1 MDERVDAHQEL
12 VAEASGE
19 RTRRRRPRRERR
31 HAGRAEPG
39 GHGERGGQPVGHGV
53 ERLSCAGPTCA
64 QVVDGDEPRSRR
76 PVVAAEADGPVDQH
90 RDGHRPLRGDE
101 PGEHAVVE
109 VVGRGQHA
117 GRLGA
122 GQTGEVL
129 PIVTPEEMRVIDAWA
144 PEPEEVLI
152 ERAGAA
158 VARVARRMLGGT
170 YGRTVVVVAG
180 KGNNGADGRVAARL
194 LAGRGVRVRVVDAAA
209 PGSIG
214 AADLV
219 IDAAYGTG
227 FRGSWSPPDV
237 GDAPVLA
244 VDVPSGVDALTGEA
258 GGDVLAATRT
268 ITFAALKPGLLVPPG
283 SEMAGQV
290 EVADIGLDV
299 SSAHAH
305 LVQRADVAAWWPQ
318 RPLDAHKWQQ
328 AVRIVAGSPTMT
340 GAAVLASHAAMR
352 AGAGMVALS
361 VPGQLAA
368 HAPLEVVQRELPRSD
383 WAGPALDSLERFKAV
398 VCGPG
403 LGRSDSTAAD
413 VRRFVVE
420 AALPMVVDGDALFAL
435 AWSSDGAADLL
446 RRRRAP
452 TVLTPHDGEYK
463 LLTGQAPVAD
473 RLVAAR
479 RLAADTRLRR
489 AAQGSGHRRRRAAR
503 CHAGGDGGRRA
514 PRHRRHGRRA
524 RRAPRCA
531 ARRRADCGPRCG
543 GRGVGARAR
552 RAARARRRLRR
563 Q

>member
-1 MDERVDAHQEL
+1 M
-12 VAEASGE
+12 
-19 RTRRRRPRRERR
+19 
-31 HAGRAEPG
+31 
-39 GHGERGGQPVGHGV
+39 
-53 ERLSCAGPTCA
+53 
-64 QVVDGDEPRSRR
+64 
-76 PVVAAEADGPVDQH
+76 
-90 RDGHRPLRGDE
+90 
-101 PGEHAVVE
+101 
-109 VVGRGQHA
+109 
-117 GRLGA
+117 
-122 GQTGEVL
+122 
-129 PIVTPEEMRVIDAWA
+129 TPEEMRVIDAWA

-158 VARVARRMLGGT
+158 VARVAWRMLGGT

-194 LAGRGVRVRVVDAAA
+194 LAAGGARVRVVDAAA

-214 AADLV
+214 VADLV

-268 ITFAALKPGLLVPPG
+268 VTFAALKPGLLVPPG
-283 SEMAGQV
+283 SELAGQV

-305 LVQRADVAAWWPQ
+305 LVQRTDVAAWWPR

-479 RLAADTRLRR
+479 RLAADTRCVVLLKGPATVVAEPHGATLVVTAGDARLATAGTGDVLAGLLGALLAGGLAAAHAAAAAAWVHGH
-489 AAQGSGHRRRRAAR
+489 AAQRGH
-503 CHAGGDGGRRA
+503 D
-514 PRHRRHGRRA
+514 
-524 RRAPRCA
+524 
-531 ARRRADCGPRCG
+531 
-543 GRGVGARAR
+543 VGFVASDLPDLIPLVTQGFA
-552 RAARARRRLRR
+552 
-563 Q
+563 